1 MATRRTT
8 TTTKTTT
15 TRESRVRSRA
25 GEPAEGTVVAEPS
38 GMGFADVL
46 AIVTT
51 VLLLAAWIM
60 MDKYRGTHFG
70 EGMFFKP

>member
-1 MATRRTT
+1 MATRKT

-25 GEPAEGTVVAEPS
+25 GDAPAEGAVVVEEG
-38 GMGFADVL
+38 GMSFPEVL

-60 MDKYRGTHFG
+60 MDKYRGGHFG